1 MKIKKQIE
9 KDVLNKKTKRISI
22 GDSKGGLYTIY
33 KDYNNELKVQKLGL
47 IHSEEVDEIFELS
60 DESDGTRR
68 LFDLIP
74 LIRMFSKDFT
84 IVIDEFDR
92 SLHPNLTKK
101 FFELFYNLNKNKTQL
116 IVSTHESTL
125 LDLQLVRRDEME

>member
-1 MKIKKQIE
+1 M
-9 KDVLNKKTKRISI
+9 
-22 GDSKGGLYTIY
+22 
-33 KDYNNELKVQKLGL
+33 KVQKLGL

-101 FFELFYNLNKNKTQL
+101 FLNYF
-116 IVSTHESTL
+116 II
-125 LDLQLVRRDEME
+125 